1 MSKQVKPKKTD
12 AVKEE
17 ETTEDKAE
25 VMPVKFDF
33 KSWAEESQLTE
44 KAVQILREQDL
55 NVVEALS
62 MLEETDIKELN
73 LTVGQQKLLA
83 KGINRA
89 QPLVPKPQG
98 EPEEPIKEIKTT
110 TLAKDKDLE
119 SILNKL
125 ESSGGLEAL
134 LTGAPLANSG
144 GNTSNSS
151 KVLRVDNDPH
161 VYLNRLTKGPTGN
174 SKTLGMSKPMLIPDF
189 VDYGAGHYDEQ
200 EIASSSSTSVFVR
213 SLKGKPK
220 LESVTVSNWIAAN
233 AKIMDQLI
241 VSGQLKS
248 QSDISDYLA
257 YTVKIEELV
266 EAFTWP
272 SVIQYDNEYRKRQFQ
287 YGNRWGSDSQHL
299 HSRFFKQ
306 RGLVGSQNRGYQAG
320 VKPKSPRNPST
331 KAVQICNSYNST
343 TGYSWPNCRF
353 LHKCNIDG
361 CTITPA
367 HPQHEHEKLISK
379 GKN

>member
-44 KAVQILREQDL
+44 KTVQILMEQDL
-55 NVVEALS
+55 IVVEALS

-83 KGINRA
+83 KGIRRA
-89 QPLVPKPQG
+89 RSSQPSVPKPQG
-98 EPEEPIKEIKTT
+98 KPEEPIKKMTTT

-125 ESSGGLEAL
+125 ESSGGPEAL

-144 GNTSNSS
+144 GNTSSSS
-151 KVLRVDNDPH
+151 KDLRVDNDPH

-174 SKTLGMSKPMLIPDF
+174 SKILGMSKPLLIPNF
-189 VDYGAGHYDEQ
+189 VDYGADPYDQQ

-220 LESVTVSNWIAAN
+220 LESVTISNWTAAN
-233 AKIMDQLI
+233 GKKLW
-241 VSGQLKS
+241 
-248 QSDISDYLA
+248 IS
-257 YTVKIEELV
+257 
-266 EAFTWP
+266 
-272 SVIQYDNEYRKRQFQ
+272 
-287 YGNRWGSDSQHL
+287 
-299 HSRFFKQ
+299 
-306 RGLVGSQNRGYQAG
+306 
-320 VKPKSPRNPST
+320 
-331 KAVQICNSYNST
+331 
-343 TGYSWPNCRF
+343 
-353 LHKCNIDG
+353 
-361 CTITPA
+361 
-367 HPQHEHEKLISK
+367 
-379 GKN
+379 